1 MFKNRLWML
10 DIGTAFGG
18 SVMQTHQHTII
29 IAKDT
34 FGQNMVVLKK
44 QFTQKTVKDKLSD
57 SYTAHFYSEH

>member
-34 FGQNMVVLKK
+34 FGQKYGGPKETIHSKNSKR
-44 QFTQKTVKDKLSD
+44 
-57 SYTAHFYSEH
+57 